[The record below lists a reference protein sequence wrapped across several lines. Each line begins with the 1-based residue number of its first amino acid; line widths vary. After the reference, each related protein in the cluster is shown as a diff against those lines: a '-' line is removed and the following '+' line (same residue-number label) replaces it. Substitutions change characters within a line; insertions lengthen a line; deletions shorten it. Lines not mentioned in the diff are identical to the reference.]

1 MDDDSSTKFMESLTK
16 FLQSLCN
23 GYVEFQRG
31 VELVGHIYLNIDTGE
46 KVDYILHEK
55 VSKNDENSV
64 TFVSNSF
71 HALPKEKDKKP
82 AASGSTPKAK
92 VSSDDDDDDIFIVDQ
107 SDSVLG
113 STNSGTIPSRG
124 VKRTAPT
131 SSDQRRVGA
140 PLHHSFSRGSN
151 QQSSQW
157 KSRQQPGSA
166 SSQSISQE
174 NLSIGEVK
182 LEQISSD
189 ELLSLASQVSDG
201 ASSSQVQGRPV
212 GRSDHGSYSPNDAPG
227 QQAWIKQE
235 PMDESQRGLDTGWS
249 QSDSSNSGSNLYPVM
264 MHQNSAAFTSSPIV
278 PGFSTSGPSSS
289 SRHGHSL
296 PGTSG
301 AANPYA
307 NPMPGTS
314 QNTSGMDPSETDTDK
329 DGDAALTSVTPTS
342 SSISSENPPRSGL
355 MAQQGSA
362 AKPGSNN
369 NNTAAFP
376 KGPPLVRCHV
386 CHVTWDLQKN
396 ACEHLSRS
404 LHPFRCPA
412 CGQDFLTKYDLCRH
426 GKHCQGLL
434 SVRCRHC
441 PMTFSQS
448 SSLRDHVQ
456 AKHSG
461 QEYCCLCGARFK
473 WRPSFNRHR
482 KSCKSWQEAS

>member
-314 QNTSGMDPSETDTDK
+314 QNTSGMDPSDWPGGATMMLLPAFNQQHSADLNTLPTGFEGHCGRDLLRRSSRYSQESWLK
-329 DGDAALTSVTPTS
+329 LKQNPERYEKWKLTMREV
-342 SSISSENPPRSGL
+342 N
-355 MAQQGSA
+355 
-362 AKPGSNN
+362 
-369 NNTAAFP
+369 
-376 KGPPLVRCHV
+376 
-386 CHVTWDLQKN
+386 
-396 ACEHLSRS
+396 
-404 LHPFRCPA
+404 
-412 CGQDFLTKYDLCRH
+412 
-426 GKHCQGLL
+426 
-434 SVRCRHC
+434 
-441 PMTFSQS
+441 
-448 SSLRDHVQ
+448 
-456 AKHSG
+456 
-461 QEYCCLCGARFK
+461 
-473 WRPSFNRHR
+473 R
-482 KSCKSWQEAS
+482 KSRLRKKMRQLQSLQQ

>member
-314 QNTSGMDPSETDTDK
+314 QNTSGMDPSDYARHAPLRPPRA
-329 DGDAALTSVTPTS
+329 GDS
-342 SSISSENPPRSGL
+342 SSEYSRKYWKRVRENPEWYARRLQTMRKRARELYAKNKEYYRQKSREHYAKKRSS
-355 MAQQGSA
+355 MAQFLDQAYG
-362 AKPGSNN
+362 PGGVEQVSLQ
-369 NNTAAFP
+369 AVP
-376 KGPPLVRCHV
+376 RVDV
-386 CHVTWDLQKN
+386 DL
-396 ACEHLSRS
+396 A
-404 LHPFRCPA
+404 
-412 CGQDFLTKYDLCRH
+412 GQ
-426 GKHCQGLL
+426 Q
-434 SVRCRHC
+434 
-441 PMTFSQS
+441 MEQS
-448 SSLRDHVQ
+448 SQ
-456 AKHSG
+456 MFHSD
-461 QEYCCLCGARFK
+461 Q
-473 WRPSFNRHR
+473 
-482 KSCKSWQEAS
+482 

>member
-314 QNTSGMDPSETDTDK
+314 QNTSGMDPS
-329 DGDAALTSVTPTS
+329 GVV
-342 SSISSENPPRSGL
+342 ENAGL
-355 MAQQGSA
+355 
-362 AKPGSNN
+362 
-369 NNTAAFP
+369 
-376 KGPPLVRCHV
+376 
-386 CHVTWDLQKN
+386 DLS
-396 ACEHLSRS
+396 H
-404 LHPFRCPA
+404 
-412 CGQDFLTKYDLCRH
+412 CGQVMPQWLQELRNKDDEVRLVGEHVVERIPATVKKGRPYRKCRVCLKR
-426 GKHCQGLL
+426 GFRRETQKHCV
-434 SVRCRHC
+434 SC
-441 PMTFSQS
+441 PSKPALCYPVCFEEF
-448 SSLRDHVQ
+448 
-456 AKHSG
+456 HSKLV
-461 QEYCCLCGARFK
+461 Y
-473 WRPSFNRHR
+473 W
-482 KSCKSWQEAS
+482 

>member
-314 QNTSGMDPSETDTDK
+314 QNTSGMDPSELWIEAGSYERLHSDR
-329 DGDAALTSVTPTS
+329 GGGTPDFQDQS
-342 SSISSENPPRSGL
+342 PV
-355 MAQQGSA
+355 
-362 AKPGSNN
+362 K
-369 NNTAAFP
+369 
-376 KGPPLVRCHV
+376 
-386 CHVTWDLQKN
+386 
-396 ACEHLSRS
+396 LSRNAEKC
-404 LHPFRCPA
+404 RRYRERIR
-412 CGQDFLTKYDLCRH
+412 QDPERYKDYLVK
-426 GKHCQGLL
+426 
-434 SVRCRHC
+434 
-441 PMTFSQS
+441 
-448 SSLRDHVQ
+448 
-456 AKHSG
+456 AKHRMRK
-461 QEYCCLCGARFK
+461 YN
-473 WRPSFNRHR
+473 WR
-482 KSCKSWQEAS
+482 KSIRKGQAQTSEK

>member
-314 QNTSGMDPSETDTDK
+314 QNTSGMDPSVMEDSWGMACRIGSFLTTASALAYDRSSLST
-329 DGDAALTSVTPTS
+329 AALGVGGLTSKLSPAEKHRLNS
-342 SSISSENPPRSGL
+342 RLYWRRLRQDPERRRLYNMRKAMEWRRRKERQQHLRHRRDLHFSAQDIRPSGNVNHS
-355 MAQQGSA
+355 GVDY
-362 AKPGSNN
+362 P
-369 NNTAAFP
+369 
-376 KGPPLVRCHV
+376 
-386 CHVTWDLQKN
+386 D
-396 ACEHLSRS
+396 
-404 LHPFRCPA
+404 
-412 CGQDFLTKYDLCRH
+412 RH
-426 GKHCQGLL
+426 GVK
-434 SVRCRHC
+434 
-441 PMTFSQS
+441 
-448 SSLRDHVQ
+448 
-456 AKHSG
+456 
-461 QEYCCLCGARFK
+461 
-473 WRPSFNRHR
+473 
-482 KSCKSWQEAS
+482 